1 MPHYPLMFTFRDAVS
16 GNGFLAGVTLFGRAL
31 MVKEGENEWCIYGV
45 RPAGI
50 AEVGVTPE
58 ETYLRFRNRYKE
70 VLFDIASESKDF
82 DSFREEVSRFYQE
95 PDSKEEERWE
105 KAVEEIRTGAVTPEK
120 PFSDLRKEAPETRP
134 SAMSVIRLDV
144 DQRFQA
150 SDNVLDTF
158 VLAKAA

>member
-1 MPHYPLMFTFRDAVS
+1 M
-16 GNGFLAGVTLFGRAL
+16 
-31 MVKEGENEWCIYGV
+31 
-45 RPAGI
+45 
-50 AEVGVTPE
+50 TPE
-58 ETYLRFRNRYKE
+58 EAYLRFRNRYRE
-70 VLFDIASESKDF
+70 VLYDVASESKDF
-82 DSFREEVSRFYQE
+82 DSFRDEVNRFYQE

-105 KAVEEIRTGAVTPEK
+105 KAVEEIRTDAVTIEK

-134 SAMSVIRLDV
+134 SAMSVMRLDV